1 MIDRICTNHH
11 RVSQNLI
18 ESYLLDNLENEFKMY
33 KIRVKNVKQQ
43 KKKAPPVRR
52 TEKQIDKELD
62 RLNLLFQKGRIEW
75 DYYSREYDS
84 LEKEKEDLNSVTVDP
99 EPDYSFIKTLLQQ
112 DFRDIYKSLT
122 PENKRAFWK
131 NTIRQIYLKSDYT
144 IDYVDFI

>member
-1 MIDRICTNHH
+1 MIDRICTNQH

-18 ESYLLDNLENEFKMY
+18 ESYLLDNLENEFKTY
-33 KIRVKNVKQQ
+33 KIRVENVKQQ
-43 KKKAPPVRR
+43 KKKAPPVR

-99 EPDYSFIKTLLQQ
+99 EPDYSFIETLLQQ
-112 DFRDIYKSLT
+112 DFRDIYRSLT

-131 NTIRQIYLKSDYT
+131 NTIRQIYLKPDYT